1 MKKLLLMMATLML
14 SASLQAAEVGGVKL
28 ADSVHLGNR
37 DLVLNGAGVRSKFIF
52 DVYVAALYLDQKTTS
67 DAAVLA
73 NANEKRVALHLLRE
87 VSGETFAEAFHKA
100 MTSNHSAAELS
111 ALDAPLKQFSAIF
124 TSMKEVNKG
133 DVVTLDYLPGSGT
146 QVSVN
151 GVSKAMI
158 AGAIFN
164 TALLKM
170 WLGNKPA
177 QEDLKKKLLGM

>member
-1 MKKLLLMMATLML
+1 MNKLLVLVCGLLL
-14 SASLQAAEVGGVKL
+14 SLNADALEVGGVKL
-28 ADSVHLGNR
+28 ADSVHLGGR

-52 DVYVAALYLDQKTTS
+52 DVYVAALYLEQKTGNA
-67 DAAVLA
+67 AAVLA

-100 MTSNHSAAELS
+100 ITSNHTPAELS

-124 TSMKEVNKG
+124 TRMKEVHKG
-133 DVVTLDYLPGSGT
+133 DVVTLDYLPNSGT

-151 GVSKAMI
+151 GVSQAVI
-158 AGAIFN
+158 AGAAFN

-177 QEDLKKKLLGM
+177 QEDLKNKLLGN